1 MEKEIPLKFNSLVNP
16 QAETVE
22 EPALAK
28 RETMDEGSKKE
39 NKEKNIL
46 DRVKPRPNKKTK
58 ETTENQKPK
67 EGEEKEEPAQEGE
80 RKKRDPKLT
89 RCNFWPTCKNNE
101 CPFVH
106 PSEQCPKF
114 PKCRFGNKCIY
125 IHPSVSFSFLY
136 GITHN
141 LNINTNFKDTMQV
154 WDDVSAT

>member
-67 EGEEKEEPAQEGE
+67 EGEEKEEEGQE
-80 RKKRDPKLT
+80 RK
-89 RCNFWPTCKNNE
+89 N
-101 CPFVH
+101 VA
-106 PSEQCPKF
+106 
-114 PKCRFGNKCIY
+114 
-125 IHPSVSFSFLY
+125 SFKSIQTKSIFQYGSYSYFLY
-136 GITHN
+136 
-141 LNINTNFKDTMQV
+141 V
-154 WDDVSAT
+154 